1 MYIPKAKFN
10 FEVSSTYVSI
20 NCWESKSCAFKKM
33 SEVKLSFMTG
43 AFHYKGAGANARSRV
58 GAGEEYGARA
68 EVEPLGEYL
77 QD

>member
-1 MYIPKAKFN
+1 MSLLIAGKVKVAL
-10 FEVSSTYVSI
+10 S
-20 NCWESKSCAFKKM
+20 KKM

>member
-1 MYIPKAKFN
+1 MSLLIAGKVKVAL
-10 FEVSSTYVSI
+10 S
-20 NCWESKSCAFKKM
+20 KKM

-43 AFHYKGAGANARSRV
+43 AFHYKDAGANARSRV

>member
-1 MYIPKAKFN
+1 
-10 FEVSSTYVSI
+10 
-20 NCWESKSCAFKKM
+20 M